1 MLANERQLNDL
12 HRFCCN
18 VKLFKPLTV
27 DPTFNIGEFNVTP
40 ISYEN
45 LLLETK
51 PGQHP
56 TLIGPVLEHEMKTKE
71 TYSLFCGALRT
82 LKPDLANLL
91 AYGTDDEEALSS
103 AFRENFERT
112 TQLLCSIHLKKNVE
126 NRLVEMGITGKIK
139 EEIVADIVGRQVGDV
154 YERGL
159 SDAESAEDFSKQME
173 VVKGKWS
180 KCHANGLKCFQWFV
194 KNKEN
199 KMLNH
204 VIAPVRQRAGLGC
217 PPSKFTTNRS
227 ERTNC
232 IMIQDFIKRRYGL
245 RCVNVFTPPAV
256 GEAEF

>member
-1 MLANERQLNDL
+1 
-12 HRFCCN
+12 
-18 VKLFKPLTV
+18 
-27 DPTFNIGEFNVTP
+27 
-40 ISYEN
+40 
-45 LLLETK
+45 
-51 PGQHP
+51 
-56 TLIGPVLEHEMKTKE
+56 MKTKE

>member
-1 MLANERQLNDL
+1 
-12 HRFCCN
+12 
-18 VKLFKPLTV
+18 
-27 DPTFNIGEFNVTP
+27 
-40 ISYEN
+40 
-45 LLLETK
+45 
-51 PGQHP
+51 
-56 TLIGPVLEHEMKTKE
+56 MKTKE

-91 AYGTDDEEALSS
+91 AYGTDDEEAHFS

-112 TQLLCSIHLKKNVE
+112 TQLLCSIHLKKNVG

-139 EEIVADIVGRQVGDV
+139 EEIVADIFGRQVGDV

-159 SDAESAEDFSKQME
+159 SDAESQEYFSKQIE

-180 KCHANGLKCFQWFV
+180 KCHANGLKFFQWFV
-194 KNKEN
+194 KNKEK

-227 ERTNC
+227 ERTNGV
-232 IMIQDFIKRRYGL
+232 IQDFIKRRYGL
-245 RCVNVFTPPAV
+245 RRVYIFSFCVALQDLI
-256 GEAEF
+256 EMQLSS